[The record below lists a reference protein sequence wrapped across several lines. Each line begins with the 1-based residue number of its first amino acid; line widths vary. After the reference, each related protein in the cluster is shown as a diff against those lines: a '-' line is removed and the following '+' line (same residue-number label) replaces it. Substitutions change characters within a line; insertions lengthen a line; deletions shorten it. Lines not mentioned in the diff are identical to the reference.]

1 MPRPVKVQ
9 RAEKLR
15 RLTSREDTEAVVT
28 SVGLPRDLH
37 KRTAV
42 AALDLNWS
50 MAELFRV
57 AVREWL
63 DRHDVARRSGGRP

>member
-1 MPRPVKVQ
+1 VKVQ
-9 RAEKLR
+9 RAEKHR

-28 SVGLPRDLH
+28 SVVLPRDLH

-42 AALDLNWS
+42 AALDSNWS